1 MPIIRAIV
9 LSVIG
14 LILVKNPEKLWKLEC
29 ALGWKYGEVKNGY
42 LNRFAINRP
51 KNTAIAVVRKIKK

>member
-42 LNRFAINRP
+42 LVITRICGGICIFAG
-51 KNTAIAVVRKIKK
+51 VMGLLS